1 MRQSLV
7 LECVDSVSN
16 KEVEQHAIASFEID
30 SISDLVP
37 TYYAELLTRDSN
49 TSDEQIDFTSEG
61 PSNSPV
67 IMTMAPRWAP
77 AVGV

>member
-1 MRQSLV
+1 
-7 LECVDSVSN
+7 
-16 KEVEQHAIASFEID
+16 VEQHAIASFEID

-49 TSDEQIDFTSEG
+49 TSDEQIDFASEG
-61 PSNSPV
+61 SLNPSV
-67 IMTMAPRWAP
+67 IMTIAPRWAP